1 MEELLKEL
9 LSEIKKL
16 NQSKERVQPVNDYEP
31 VDKTR
36 LVSDDAKERTM
47 KQVFMDYMASQN
59 PSQVIAEMSQALDD
73 YEDENNI
80 PDEMELSEIDPTFI
94 KDVEE
99 ITADFKSG
107 KLKKKTVPVD
117 DGISIQQKDI
127 LVLEKKE
134 NDSEKESDSDV
145 K

>member
-16 NQSKERVQPVNDYEP
+16 NQSKERVQPVHDYEP

-59 PSQVIAEMSQALDD
+59 PSQVIAEMSQALDQ

-80 PDEMELSEIDPTFI
+80 PEEMELSEIDPTFI
-94 KDVEE
+94 KEVED
-99 ITADFKSG
+99 ITADYKSG
-107 KLKKKTVPVD
+107 KLKKKEKPTNNNF
-117 DGISIQQKDI
+117 
-127 LVLEKKE
+127 VLEKKE
-134 NDSEKESDSDV
+134 DDSEKESESDV
-145 K
+145 KQD